1 MANGK
6 MIISLTSF
14 PARLPQ
20 IGKCLQSLI
29 DQLELGD
36 RLVLW
41 LGNEKFPN
49 RMADVPTNIR
59 ALSTDAGGPVEIR
72 FTHDMK
78 SFTKLL
84 PALKTFPDD
93 CIITVDDDT
102 IYKPGTIALL
112 KAAHRQNGT
121 AIFAHGV
128 SDVYRIGNRWKRT
141 TGTFG
146 FRRSPIHM
154 RMPLGVCG
162 VLYPPHSLHPQV
174 HEELLFQKLTAS
186 NDDIWFW
193 YCAVKQGTPVLRVP
207 GAIQRQGWTAAGTID
222 ALCAI
227 NEVNGDQVNR
237 ENILRLMDFDP
248 AFADKLSE
256 IANRNRF
263 RTALSL
269 AERFLIHYPRQILY
283 CLRVGGWRFLHSQI
297 KAV

>member
-1 MANGK
+1 

-29 DQLELGD
+29 DQLEPED

-41 LGNEKFPN
+41 LGEEKFPN
-49 RMADVPTNIR
+49 RMADVPANIR
-59 ALSTDAGGPVEIR
+59 ALSTEAGGGVEIR
-72 FTHDMK
+72 FTHDRK

-84 PALKTFPDD
+84 PALEAFPDD

-112 KAAHRQNGT
+112 KAAHRQNET

-141 TGTFG
+141 TGSFG
-146 FRRSPIHM
+146 FRSSPIHL
-154 RMPLGVCG
+154 RMPLGVGG

-174 HEELLFQKLTAS
+174 LDESLFVKLCPST
-186 NDDIWFW
+186 DDVWFW
-193 YCAVKQGTPVLRVP
+193 YCAVKQGTPILRSP
-207 GAIQRQGWTAAGTID
+207 NAIQRQGWSAAGTID
-222 ALCAI
+222 ALCAL
-227 NEVNGDQVNR
+227 NEANGDKVNR
-237 ENILRLMDFDP
+237 ENIQRLMDFDP

-256 IANRNRF
+256 IADRNRL
-263 RTALSL
+263 RTVLSL
-269 AERFLIHYPRQILY
+269 AGRCLLHYPRQILY
-283 CLRVGGWRFLHSQI
+283 CLRTGGWRFLRSQI
-297 KAV
+297 KAI

>member
-1 MANGK
+1 

-59 ALSTDAGGPVEIR
+59 TLSTDAGGPVEIR

-102 IYKPGTIALL
+102 IYKPGTIRLL
-112 KAAHRQNGT
+112 KAAHQQNKS

-128 SDVYRIGNRWKRT
+128 SDVYRCGKTWKRT
-141 TGTFG
+141 TGAFG
-146 FRRSPIHM
+146 FRRSPVHL
-154 RMPLGVCG
+154 RMPLGVGG
-162 VLYPPHSLHPQV
+162 VLYPPHCLHQQV
-174 HEELLFQKLTAS
+174 ANESLFQRLTPS

-207 GAIQRQGWTAAGTID
+207 NAIQRQGFTTAGTID

-227 NEVNGDQVNR
+227 NEVNGDKVNL
-237 ENILRLMDFDP
+237 ENIHRIMDYDP
-248 AFADKLSE
+248 EFERTLSE
-256 IANRNRF
+256 IANRNRL
-263 RTALSL
+263 RTVLSL
-269 AERFLIHYPRQILY
+269 AERCLIHYPRQILY
-283 CLRVGGWRFLHSQI
+283 CLRIGGWRFLRSQI
-297 KAV
+297 KGSLI

>member
-1 MANGK
+1 

-20 IGKCLQSLI
+20 IGKCLLSLI
-29 DQLELGD
+29 DQLEPED

-41 LGNEKFPN
+41 LGEEKFPN
-49 RMADVPTNIR
+49 RMEDVPENIR
-59 ALSTDAGGPVEIR
+59 GLSTESGGSVEIR
-72 FTHDMK
+72 FTHDRR

-84 PALKTFPDD
+84 PSLEAFPDD

-102 IYKPGTIALL
+102 IYAPGTIKLL
-112 KAAHRQNGT
+112 KAAHQQNKS

-128 SDVYRIGNRWKRT
+128 SDVYRIGNQWKRT
-141 TGTFG
+141 TGSFG
-146 FRRSPIHM
+146 FCCSPIHL

-174 HEELLFQKLTAS
+174 SDESLFMKLCPST
-186 NDDIWFW
+186 DDVWFW
-193 YCAVKQGTPVLRVP
+193 YCAVKQGTPILRAP
-207 GAIQRQGWTAAGTID
+207 NAIQRQGWSSAGTID
-222 ALCAI
+222 ALCAL
-227 NEVNGDQVNR
+227 NEANGDKVNR
-237 ENILRLMDFDP
+237 ENIQRLMDFDP

-256 IANRNRF
+256 IADRNRL

-269 AERFLIHYPRQILY
+269 AGRYLIHYPRQILY
-283 CLRVGGWRFLHSQI
+283 CLRIGGWRFLRSQI

>member
-1 MANGK
+1 

-29 DQLELGD
+29 DQLEPED

-41 LGNEKFPN
+41 LGEEKFPS
-49 RMADVPTNIR
+49 RMEDVPANIH
-59 ALSTDAGGPVEIR
+59 ALSTKAGGSVEIR
-72 FTHDMK
+72 FTHDRK

-84 PALKTFPDD
+84 PSLEAFPND

-141 TGTFG
+141 TGSFG
-146 FRRSPIHM
+146 FRRSLLHL
-154 RMPLGVCG
+154 RMPLGVGG
-162 VLYPPHSLHPQV
+162 VLYPPHSLYPQV
-174 HEELLFQKLTAS
+174 SDESLFMKLCPST
-186 NDDIWFW
+186 DDVWFW

-207 GAIQRQGWTAAGTID
+207 NAIQRQGWTAAGTID

-227 NEVNGDQVNR
+227 NEADGDKVNI
-237 ENILRLMDFDP
+237 ENIRRIMDYDP
-248 AFADKLSE
+248 EFERTLSE
-256 IANRNRF
+256 IASRNRI

-269 AERFLIHYPRQILY
+269 AERLLIHYPRQALY
-283 CLRVGGWRFLHSQI
+283 CLRVGGWRFLRSQI